1 MKTSNEKKALF
12 IIQTPFQLFNA
23 IEAAGRL
30 EQGNY
35 NTLVFID
42 RGNTK
47 NREQVL
53 NGIALNKET
62 LFQEIIEIQ
71 LITFKEKLLYA
82 YILDTYDFIKEEYNS
97 IYTASFRN
105 LSAHII
111 NTIAHKQ
118 LIILDDGNN
127 SISRL
132 QKLSKNHY
140 NKKHKIALQL
150 ISKIILRKKTSTL
163 FLNKAIFFTI
173 YDSESTVKNEIVLND
188 YRYLKKFSKKPKNK
202 DGIIIGSK
210 CIDQKLTPDIFE
222 QYISHLVT
230 HIRNEGLQPIYIP
243 HRHEDIDYLKKMAKN
258 LNLEIRPLLTNIEL
272 HFLNNET
279 LPVRCY
285 TIKSAAADAMK
296 SIFDVDIYY
305 LKVNNNHISDG
316 MRVSY
321 ENIYQHF
328 LNQKYQEVVI
338 K

>member
-1 MKTSNEKKALF
+1 MKNNYEHKALF

-30 EQGNY
+30 EQGSKK
-35 NTLVFID
+35 TLVFID
-42 RGNTK
+42 RGNFK

-53 NGIALNKET
+53 NGFALIENN
-62 LFQEIIEIQ
+62 LFQEIIEIK
-71 LITFKEKLLYA
+71 LTTFKEKLLYA
-82 YILDTYDFIKEEYNS
+82 YILASYDFINKEYNS

-132 QKLSKNHY
+132 EKISKNHY
-140 NKKHKIALQL
+140 NKKHKRALQL
-150 ISKIILRKKTSTL
+150 IAKLFLRKDTNTL
-163 FLNKAIFFTI
+163 FLNNSIFFTI
-173 YDSESTVKNEIVLND
+173 YDSPYKVKNDIIVND
-188 YRYLKKFSKKPKNK
+188 YRYLKKTSIKPKNNE
-202 DGIIIGSK
+202 GIIIGSK

-222 QYISHLVT
+222 QYIVQLVI
-230 HIRNEGLQPIYIP
+230 HIKDEGLQPIYIP
-243 HRHEDIDYLKKMAKN
+243 HRHENLDYLNEIARN
-258 LNLEIRPLLTNIEL
+258 LNFEIRPLLTNIEL

-279 LPVRCY
+279 LPARCY

-305 LKVNNNHISDG
+305 LKINNKHISDG
-316 MRVSY
+316 MRESY

-328 LNQKYQEVVI
+328 SNQKYKEVVI